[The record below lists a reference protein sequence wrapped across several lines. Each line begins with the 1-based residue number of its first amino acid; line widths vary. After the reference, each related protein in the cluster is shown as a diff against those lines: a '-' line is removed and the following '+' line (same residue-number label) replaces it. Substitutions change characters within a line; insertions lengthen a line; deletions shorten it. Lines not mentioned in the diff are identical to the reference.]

1 LANAI
6 SLGVAVAIFNAMI
19 AIALIG
25 ARGVYAAARDRAFPG
40 VISRRLNRVHP
51 THGSPWVAT
60 LLLGVVGLFLCLLP
74 LSTLIMING
83 NSAGIIY
90 ALLAIAVIRGRWTGA
105 TSASRSRMILHPVGP
120 VIVIL
125 TMLAIIMAGLSHEGS
140 GRTGLLVA
148 AAILCA
154 GGAYYQLVV
163 RHRDDWA
170 HHEPEEDPHL
180 S

>member
-1 LANAI
+1 
-6 SLGVAVAIFNAMI
+6 
-19 AIALIG
+19 
-25 ARGVYAAARDRAFPG
+25 
-40 VISRRLNRVHP
+40 
-51 THGSPWVAT
+51 
-60 LLLGVVGLFLCLLP
+60 
-74 LSTLIMING
+74 
-83 NSAGIIY
+83 
-90 ALLAIAVIRGRWTGA
+90 
-105 TSASRSRMILHPVGP
+105 MILHPVGP

-170 HHEPEEDPHL
+170 HHEPEEDLHL